1 MDRGGTD
8 PTVDGGSVEG
18 YDTNWHLM
26 SVVHE
31 GKYDNMILLH
41 GHMILVSFVRMVRLD
56 LIMTGLCP
64 SVWSLVP
71 VMTIQ
76 KTLRDKLQNL

>member
-1 MDRGGTD
+1 MDRGGSD
-8 PTVDGGSVEG
+8 PAVDGGSVEG
-18 YDTNWHLM
+18 YDTNNL

-31 GKYDNMILLH
+31 GKYDNMDPAAWTYDLGKLRAN
-41 GHMILVSFVRMVRLD
+41 GSLD
-56 LIMTGLCP
+56 LIMTGLCL